1 MKRTARFCTAC
12 FTACAATL
20 PIARELTAQENH
32 SDEWLIASS
41 VLAAPE
47 EFREN
52 AEVRKYN
59 EDGRLVT
66 IREGSGMIC
75 IADRPG
81 GEAFLATC
89 YHESLEPFMERG
101 RQLRADGLEEMAR
114 QEARWADVEAG
125 RLAMPESPTMVYNL
139 QFPTEDFDPAT
150 TDPTTG
156 NRLHAM
162 YIPYMTPESTGLSE
176 TPGVEP
182 YLMWPGKPSSHIMI
196 PVPPAGGS

>member
-1 MKRTARFCTAC
+1 MNNTALLRTAYFAVWASTL
-12 FTACAATL
+12 AAV
-20 PIARELTAQENH
+20 RELPAQENH

-47 EFREN
+47 EFRAS
-52 AEVRKYN
+52 AEVRKYD
-59 EDGRLVT
+59 EGGRLVT
-66 IREGSGMIC
+66 IREGSGVIC

-81 GEAFLATC
+81 GEAFLASC

-114 QEARWADVEAG
+114 QEARWADIEAG
-125 RLAMPESPTMVYNL
+125 RLSMPESPTMVYNL

-150 TDPTTG
+150 MDPATG
-156 NRLHAM
+156 QRLHAI
-162 YIPYMTPESTGLSE
+162 YVPYMTSESTGLSE

-182 YLMWPGKPSSHIMI
+182 YLMWPGKPSAHIMI
-196 PVPPAGGS
+196 PLPPSSGN